1 MRNLRRFGAF
11 ILLLGGL
18 AGCDVAPATR
28 QAPRPVLVL
37 NPGTGVQP
45 ALSTYAGVVRARE
58 ESSLSFRVGGTVVS
72 RRVDAGARVSRG
84 QVLAELD
91 AGDLSLQAQA
101 GLAELGAAE
110 ADLARA
116 RGDRDRYAQL
126 VREQLVSRS
135 VFDTQEAAYKAAEGM
150 VRAARAQWEVDRN
163 QVAYTQLSAPSDG
176 VIASRQVEAGQ
187 VVAAGETVFTMAA
200 DGGREVVISLPEG
213 RIREF
218 KVGQPVLVE
227 LWSAPDRQ
235 WPGTVRE
242 ISPAADEQLR
252 TFAAR
257 VNLDGDAAQAV
268 ELGQSA
274 RVYVQDVNVQAALSV
289 PLSAV
294 QRGADGASAVWLV
307 DAQSGKVK
315 SQPVKLGRLGETEVP
330 VISGLKPDDWVVAAG
345 GHLLREGQAVLAV
358 DRKNRPVRSQPQ
370 AGLQAKQAN

>member
-1 MRNLRRFGAF
+1 
-11 ILLLGGL
+11 
-18 AGCDVAPATR
+18 
-28 QAPRPVLVL
+28 
-37 NPGTGVQP
+37 
-45 ALSTYAGVVRARE
+45 
-58 ESSLSFRVGGTVVS
+58 
-72 RRVDAGARVSRG
+72 
-84 QVLAELD
+84 
-91 AGDLSLQAQA
+91 
-101 GLAELGAAE
+101 
-110 ADLARA
+110 
-116 RGDRDRYAQL
+116 
-126 VREQLVSRS
+126 
-135 VFDTQEAAYKAAEGM
+135 
-150 VRAARAQWEVDRN
+150 
-163 QVAYTQLSAPSDG
+163 
-176 VIASRQVEAGQ
+176 

-358 DRKNRPVRSQPQ
+358 DRENRPVRSQPQ

>member
-1 MRNLRRFGAF
+1 MHILRGFGTF

-18 AGCDVAPATR
+18 AGCDVAPATIE
-28 QAPRPVLVL
+28 APRPVLVL

-45 ALSTYAGVVRARE
+45 SLSTYAGVVRARE
-58 ESSLSFRVGGTVVS
+58 QSSLSFRVGGKVVS
-72 RRVDAGARVSRG
+72 RSVDAGTRVSRG

-101 GLAELGAAE
+101 GLAQLGAAE

-135 VFDTQEAAYKAAEGM
+135 VFDAQEAAYKAAEGM

-163 QVAYTQLSAPSDG
+163 QAAYTQLSAPSDG

-227 LWSAPDRQ
+227 LWSAPGRQ

-242 ISPAADEQLR
+242 ISPEADEQLR

-274 RVYVQDVNVQAALSV
+274 RVYVQDDDVQAALSV

-315 SQPVKLGRLGETEVP
+315 SQPVQLGRLGETEVP

-345 GHLLREGQAVLAV
+345 GHLLREGQAVLAL
-358 DRKNRPVRSQPQ
+358 DRENRPVRSQPQ
-370 AGLQAKQAN
+370 AVLPAKQAN